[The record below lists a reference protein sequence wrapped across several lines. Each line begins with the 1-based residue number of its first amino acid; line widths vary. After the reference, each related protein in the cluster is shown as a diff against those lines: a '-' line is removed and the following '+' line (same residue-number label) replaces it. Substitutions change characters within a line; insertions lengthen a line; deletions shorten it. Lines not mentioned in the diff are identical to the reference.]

1 MPRRPTLEQMPFA
14 ELLDMELAE
23 VGDGRAVGRMPMT
36 DAPSSREETHI
47 AHGGA
52 TYALADTVGGAAVM
66 SVTDSVTPTVDMR
79 IDYLAPVTR
88 DIRAEAEVV
97 RSGEALAVVRVEV
110 YDAADAHVATAHG
123 TYKTDGPDGET
134 AWDGHTRGDGDAGEE

>member
-1 MPRRPTLEQMPFA
+1 MPRQPTFEHMPFA
-14 ELLDMELAE
+14 QLLGLELVE
-23 VGDGRAVGRMPMT
+23 VGEGRAVGRMPMT
-36 DAPSSREETHI
+36 DAHSSREGALI

-88 DIRAEAEVV
+88 DVRAEAEVV
-97 RSGEALAVVRVEV
+97 RSGGALAVVRVEV
-110 YDAADAHVATAHG
+110 YDDEDTHVATAHG
-123 TYKTDGPDGET
+123 TYKTDGPDGGT
-134 AWDGHTRGDGDAGEE
+134 VWDGASGDGAREREG

>member
-1 MPRRPTLEQMPFA
+1 MPFA

-36 DAPSSREETHI
+36 
-47 AHGGA
+47 
-52 TYALADTVGGAAVM
+52 
-66 SVTDSVTPTVDMR
+66 
-79 IDYLAPVTR
+79 
-88 DIRAEAEVV
+88 EVV

-110 YDAADAHVATAHG
+110 YDVADAHVATAHG